1 MFVFYVVFFCPLSW
15 YLFIFLV
22 SLSPLFG
29 FPCYICFFFH
39 LLELLWYSLN
49 LQVPL
54 WSAPVHYPKGDLA
67 QSAPADR
74 LGAVRSQWW
83 KWRRCPFSLGHA
95 SLNTSGSLIC
105 FSSERRHHCERW
117 EHEVTNP
124 CSGIRVMACT
134 SVHVVLSI
142 FSRKGES
149 AAFSIPSLQRCLQ
162 WSELM

>member
-1 MFVFYVVFFCPLSW
+1 MCFFLPFVL
-15 YLFIFLV
+15 YLFIFW
-22 SLSPLFG
+22 SPHPLFLA
-29 FPCYICFFFH
+29 FRVIFVSFFH

-49 LQVPL
+49 LQAPL
-54 WSAPVHYPKGDLA
+54 WSAPVHYPKGDPA

-83 KWRRCPFSLGHA
+83 KWRHCPFSLGHA
-95 SLNTSGSLIC
+95 SSNTSGSLIC

-117 EHEVTNP
+117 DHEVTNP

-134 SVHVVLSI
+134 SVHVMLSI
-142 FSRKGES
+142 FPRKGES